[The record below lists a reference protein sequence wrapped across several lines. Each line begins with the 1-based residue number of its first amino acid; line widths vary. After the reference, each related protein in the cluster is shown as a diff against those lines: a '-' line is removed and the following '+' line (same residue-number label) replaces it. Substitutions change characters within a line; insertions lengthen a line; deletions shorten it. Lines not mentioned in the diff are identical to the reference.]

1 MKMIALEKERPG
13 VTPDQYQPYL
23 KSEAARV
30 WELYQN
36 GYIRESYFHA
46 HKHTAVFVLECGDL
60 QEARALLQTL
70 PLVEAGLITFDL
82 LPLVPYD
89 GFARLFEVIKS

>member
-23 KSEAARV
+23 RPEASRV
-30 WELYQN
+30 WELYQS
-36 GYIRESYFHA
+36 GHVREAYFNA
-46 HKHTAVFVLECGDL
+46 EKHTAVLVLECSNL
-60 QEARALLQTL
+60 QEASTILQTL